1 MDAVVTLEYRFAR
14 TPGGE
19 VWTASTFAHEFWTQ
33 YLDVFDHVYVVAR
46 LADTPRVVDGWR
58 RANGP
63 HVSFMEVP
71 HYVGPGQFIRSIRQ
85 IRHKLG
91 VGRGQ
96 GRAVIMRV
104 PSTLARL
111 MEADLAREGAPY
123 AVQVV
128 GDPHEVFAPASVHH
142 PFRAFFR
149 WWFRRSLRRQCKDAV
164 AIAYVPSKA
173 LRARYPPG
181 PHAFVTSFSDAML
194 DDDWFADASGE
205 RGDTVRT
212 LVTVGALDQP
222 YKGTDVLIDAV
233 ARARQR
239 GLDLHVVVIGDG
251 RLRSRLERRSAKLDL
266 GGGVEFL
273 GALPSGAPVREWLD
287 RADIFVLPS
296 RTEGLPRALLEAM
309 ARGLPCIGS
318 SVGGIADLLV
328 AEDLVR
334 PGEPSAL
341 ADKIVEV
348 ARDRER
354 RQRMSLRNRETARDF
369 RDEVF
374 APRRAAFYR
383 HVKHVTQEWLKT
395 RRSP

>member
-1 MDAVVTLEYRFAR
+1 
-14 TPGGE
+14 
-19 VWTASTFAHEFWTQ
+19 
-33 YLDVFDHVYVVAR
+33 
-46 LADTPRVVDGWR
+46 
-58 RANGP
+58 
-63 HVSFMEVP
+63 
-71 HYVGPGQFIRSIRQ
+71 
-85 IRHKLG
+85 
-91 VGRGQ
+91 
-96 GRAVIMRV
+96 
-104 PSTLARL
+104 
-111 MEADLAREGAPY
+111 
-123 AVQVV
+123 
-128 GDPHEVFAPASVHH
+128 
-142 PFRAFFR
+142 
-149 WWFRRSLRRQCKDAV
+149 
-164 AIAYVPSKA
+164 
-173 LRARYPPG
+173 
-181 PHAFVTSFSDAML
+181 ML